1 MTTAKGPAH
10 RSDHSYDERDDIFF
24 DSDDER
30 DSADAG
36 DNSDEDTEDASE
48 TDMVTME
55 EEFTE
60 MKEQMYQE
68 KIKDLRKQLEQ
79 LKDGTH
85 PDYRARLKQIE
96 QQKEDYLK
104 MTEAFKDYEKRETE
118 REFEREKR
126 QAKQELERKKIE
138 LKESLLQDLLDKK
151 KSIENEKATLEL
163 TGEILEIKTLPTRK
177 LRRRPNDPPPQADSK
192 KRKTNG
198 NILLCFYLCS
208 EANLKHFT
216 AELKLLCLFA
226 TAGEPSASRSA
237 KVKFSSVVGEDT
249 SPTDGNAKQHF
260 DARIEDGK
268 LYYEKKWYYKG
279 QAIFLEHK
287 DGVRYNALIHSIG
300 TNEIW
305 IKKLQENKRLK
316 IYVSHLQK
324 GKYSVRKRPT
334 GQNVKDA

>member
-198 NILLCFYLCS
+198 IQLNYLLTEDS
-208 EANLKHFT
+208 IMSDLK
-216 AELKLLCLFA
+216 KLSKLHKGFFP
-226 TAGEPSASRSA
+226 ERSA